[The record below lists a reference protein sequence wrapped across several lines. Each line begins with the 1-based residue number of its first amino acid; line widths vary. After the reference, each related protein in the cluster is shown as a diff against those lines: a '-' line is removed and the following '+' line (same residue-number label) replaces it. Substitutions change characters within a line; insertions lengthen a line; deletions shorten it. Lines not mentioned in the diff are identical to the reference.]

1 MDDDKLKLDRR
12 GILPGFA
19 AGHYEPARQYD
30 PGDFAKTQ
38 YEDPVRRDNRVNIRV
53 SGMDMTE
60 LHRQALA
67 EGLPV
72 QSLLAQIIHQYATGQ
87 LIKVQ
92 LLKVEPEAARQ
103 DMQQSSKKKTPRN
116 TGNKAIPKDPA

>member
-1 MDDDKLKLDRR
+1 MENDKLKLNRR

-30 PGDFAKTQ
+30 PAEFAKTQ
-38 YEDPVRRDNRVNIRV
+38 HEDLVRRDNRINIRV

-87 LIKVQ
+87 L
-92 LLKVEPEAARQ
+92 LKVEAEAARQ
-103 DMQQSSKKKTPRN
+103 DPQQRSKKPTPHN
-116 TGNKAIPKDPA
+116 TGVDATPKDPA